1 MRLHRFMVER
11 GAVKQ
16 HIARVPPF
24 ALTHC
29 FARESVPG
37 FRILESRHPPLFVQL
52 SKILKPG
59 TVNHHP
65 RAQQAALNGWGAR
78 SLAAHLN
85 GFETFAPFAVAV
97 LVAHISGAASGLVD
111 ILAVVFVVSRVLYVA
126 LYLADL
132 ASLRSLVWS
141 VGWIVTLVLFL
152 SPVV

>member
-1 MRLHRFMVER
+1 MAIHLWCIVAAWVLVYA
-11 GAVKQ
+11 GKLPVA
-16 HIARVPPF
+16 F
-24 ALTHC
+24 AMQK
-29 FARESVPG
+29 AG
-37 FRILESRHPPLFVQL
+37 
-52 SKILKPG
+52 G
-59 TVNHHP
+59 YDNHHP

-85 GFETFAPFAVAV
+85 GFEAFAPFAVAV
-97 LVAHISGAASGLVD
+97 LVAHISGASSGLVD
-111 ILAVVFVVSRVLYVA
+111 ILAVVFVVSRVFYVA